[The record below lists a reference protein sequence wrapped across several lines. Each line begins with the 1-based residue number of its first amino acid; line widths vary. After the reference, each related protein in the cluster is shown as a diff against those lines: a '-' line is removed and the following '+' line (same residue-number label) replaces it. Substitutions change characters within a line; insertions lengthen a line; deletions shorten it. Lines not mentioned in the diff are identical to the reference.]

1 MATLGCAIGLMV
13 CCLVDIHVRGSQWR
27 ECCFPTGVHI
37 VDFAQSSI
45 RFNAHLHIAPRS
57 NGILPIFIS
66 FDHIWSHWTLVLGYS
81 LKAPKHFSAF
91 FRHTHHTLCFSY
103 SSIWSLSLI
112 WNYIKFQPTVSLS
125 LPEFQRQIDK
135 IAKVSSA
142 LMENVPSL
150 ESFRNL
156 LLGDSKT
163 FIPQSYHPQN

>member
-45 RFNAHLHIAPRS
+45 RFNAHMHIAHT
-57 NGILPIFIS
+57 ILFDPI
-66 FDHIWSHWTLVLGYS
+66 WPWLLLGYS
-81 LKAPKHFSAF
+81 LKAPHIFQHFSDT
-91 FRHTHHTLCFSY
+91 HTHHTVCFSY

>member
-13 CCLVDIHVRGSQWR
+13 CCLVDIHVRGWQWR

-45 RFNAHLHIAPRS
+45 RFNAHMHIAHT
-57 NGILPIFIS
+57 ILSYPI
-66 FDHIWSHWTLVLGYS
+66 WPWLLLGYS
-81 LKAPKHFSAF
+81 LKAPHIFQHFSDT
-91 FRHTHHTLCFSY
+91 HTHHTLCFSY

-112 WNYIKFQPTVSLS
+112 WNFIKFQPTVSLS

-156 LLGDSKT
+156 LLGDSKA
-163 FIPQSYHPQN
+163 FIPQSYPPQN